1 MKLDPHLILK
11 TNINLKW
18 IKDINIRPETI
29 KLEENIGGKLFD
41 LVLAMIFLDLTP
53 KAKVIKA
60 KIHKWDYIKLKI
72 FCTAKETISKMKR
85 QPTKWEKIFANHISD
100 KDLISKIHKELYNSI
115 AKTNKQSD

>member
-1 MKLDPHLILK
+1 MPYTK
-11 TNINLKW
+11 INSKW
-18 IKDINIRPETI
+18 IKDLIISRPETI

-100 KDLISKIHKELYNSI
+100 KGVNIQNI
-115 AKTNKQSD
+115 